1 MRRIPYMDE
10 AWFALLE
17 QACRQ
22 SSRTEM
28 ARRLGVAQP
37 TVCQVLNGSGLYG
50 TGQAGTARIAEK
62 VVHLLGQYACPH
74 LSEQNGMQRV
84 ISADEC
90 RVYAHRNPPIGS
102 PRDLAHWQACRKCP
116 HFALSAPPAERVVVP
131 RKRAAE
137 AADSSIPSTPSTP
150 LEDACSSTD
159 NT

>member
-1 MRRIPYMDE
+1 MRRMPYMDE

-17 QACRQ
+17 QACRPP
-22 SSRTEM
+22 SSRTEI
-28 ARRLGVAQP
+28 ARRLGIAQP

-74 LSEQNGMQRV
+74 LSEQHNAQRV

-116 HFALSAPPAERVVVP
+116 HFALSAPPPERVVVP

-137 AADSSIPSTPSTP
+137 EAEPSTPSTP
-150 LEDACSSTD
+150 QEEACSTD

>member
-1 MRRIPYMDE
+1 MRRMPYMDE
-10 AWFALLE
+10 PWFALLQ
-17 QACRQ
+17 QACEQ
-22 SSRTEM
+22 SSRTDI

-50 TGQAGTARIAEK
+50 TGQAGTARMAEK

-74 LSEQNGMQRV
+74 LSEQHNAPRV

-116 HFALSAPPAERVVVP
+116 HFALSAPPLPREPKP
-131 RKRAAE
+131 RKKAA
-137 AADSSIPSTPSTP
+137 AADAPPPATPEETLS
-150 LEDACSSTD
+150 
-159 NT
+159 